1 MGRLQKCRLFQKS
14 RAFFDECW
22 GAFPALF
29 LAEAPSLEIDAIL
42 FPPESSEMMKSKCVQ
57 HVCMVEVKISD
68 HWIDGRPDCK

>member
-1 MGRLQKCRLFQKS
+1 MNVEVLFLLYFLQKHL
-14 RAFFDECW
+14 
-22 GAFPALF
+22 
-29 LAEAPSLEIDAIL
+29 SLEIDAIL